1 MQSTPN
7 RFPKSWQYFF
17 LDFLLWVF
25 VDFGTAGGFRIS
37 YFEKYGATLLLF
49 YIGYPLLFSIFIF
62 RFHWDDR
69 RLFLATLAAIFVVE
83 VLFTRNP
90 LVMTFPALLLGIPL
104 AIMVYAPLTYF
115 PLWFVR
121 KEMTRHKSLITAL
134 VMVELIIMMLTMFGH
149 AAS

>member
-1 MQSTPN
+1 MN
-7 RFPKSWQYFF
+7 KRFQLPKSWQYFF
-17 LDFLLWVF
+17 LGVLLWVL
-25 VDFGTAGGFRIS
+25 VDFGTAGGFRIA
-37 YFEKYGATLLLF
+37 YFQTYGPTLLLF

-62 RFHWDDR
+62 KLKWSERQ
-69 RLFLATLAAIFVVE
+69 LFMATLAAIFIVE

-121 KEMTRHKSLITAL
+121 NEMGRHKKLSIAL
-134 VMVELIIMMLTMFGH
+134 VIVELIVMALTTFGH
-149 AAS
+149 PAT